1 MTFGSARRLPGHR
14 ARTRAGTREDSEEKL
29 TCCRLSCETG
39 LRHSRHC
46 GQQTPRVLVTWSGQ
60 NLLRIAGL
68 YDFAL
73 MKNGDPVANSSDRGK
88 VM

>member
-1 MTFGSARRLPGHR
+1 
-14 ARTRAGTREDSEEKL
+14 
-29 TCCRLSCETG
+29 
-39 LRHSRHC
+39 
-46 GQQTPRVLVTWSGQ
+46 VTWSGQ

-73 MKNGDPVANSSDRGK
+73 MKNRDPVANSSDRGK